1 MKKSAL
7 KEAIKGEISSIL
19 SENEMTT
26 AEAFKVLRAIH
37 TILPKWGGSEGKHYT
52 ELMGQALDVL
62 QRGEISRMMDREV
75 SFSDIR
81 ENMNLS
87 EIQDQGLIDGIN
99 AITRNINMF
108 GPPKLKSVAEI
119 QTYVEAF
126 GDGVEEEGRR
136 ISNKMGIAMRG
147 WGDEESLSWLVGLK
161 ENKKTGQEHYDA
173 LNDNEED
180 VAILNNMSAKYG
192 GKDVIL
198 YWLSSGNYGSLDESD
213 IREDEEPTSA
223 EVKKEKSIAAEK
235 EAALKAQ
242 KALKDLKDKMKKKAK
257 EFKEAEG
264 DAKEKIKAELKKM
277 TAEKKKLENDT

>member
-26 AEAFKVLRAIH
+26 AEAFKVLRDIH
-37 TILPKWGGSEGKHYT
+37 SNLPKWGGPEGKHYT

-126 GDGVEEEGRR
+126 GDGV
-136 ISNKMGIAMRG
+136 
-147 WGDEESLSWLVGLK
+147 
-161 ENKKTGQEHYDA
+161 
-173 LNDNEED
+173 
-180 VAILNNMSAKYG
+180 
-192 GKDVIL
+192 
-198 YWLSSGNYGSLDESD
+198 
-213 IREDEEPTSA
+213 
-223 EVKKEKSIAAEK
+223 
-235 EAALKAQ
+235 
-242 KALKDLKDKMKKKAK
+242 
-257 EFKEAEG
+257 
-264 DAKEKIKAELKKM
+264 
-277 TAEKKKLENDT
+277 